1 MRDGALRGGFPRSP
15 FHGLCRALALLL
27 VAVLPAACGFHP
39 RGSAFP
45 VGDPGRLFVD
55 ADRGSSVEEPLR
67 EALRERSF
75 VLVDDRDEADV
86 VLRLSDERQTQRI
99 VSVRS
104 TGRVSEF
111 ELVHALDMRI
121 ERAPSGSATS
131 DEFAVPDA
139 RPAEAFD
146 AAPRTEAALPPTAD
160 RVVVTREYTYDEAQV
175 LGKENEAR
183 ILRREMSEEL
193 VRQIVLR
200 TIASLAPR
208 TPDTGLPPASANGEA
223 GTQ

>member
-1 MRDGALRGGFPRSP
+1 MPRAP
-15 FHGLCRALALLL
+15 LLALGLGL
-27 VAVLPAACGFHP
+27 VAALPAACGFHP
-39 RGSAFP
+39 RGSVFP

-86 VLRLSDERQTQRI
+86 VLRLSDELQTQRI

-111 ELVHALDMRI
+111 ELAHAVDMGI
-121 ERAPSGSATS
+121 ERVPSGAVTPLESS
-131 DEFAVPDA
+131 GPDEPSTPDEL
-139 RPAEAFD
+139 PAEEAD
-146 AAPRTEAALPPTAD
+146 AAPRTEAAVPPTAD

-183 ILRREMSEEL
+183 ILRQEMSEEL

-200 TIASLAPR
+200 TVASLAPR
-208 TPDTGLPPASANGEA
+208 APDGGEPSPASTTGEA